1 MLTTF
6 MVERLGFRFT
16 PELQLT
22 LNVASEGGERLI
34 AYAYEQPTREERDL
48 IIAETKKMLAGYL
61 FSGK

>member
-6 MVERLGFRFT
+6 MVERLRFRFT

-22 LNVASEGGERLI
+22 LNVASEGGERLV